1 MSANSKIPED
11 KHLQSALYGTPKV
24 NPDEQRRYL
33 GTFRERVCLTV
44 GIEELTQD
52 EWTQGFAK
60 EIATEQAEIIFF
72 NGNIDQSKLRPY
84 ILTAT
89 KSGVNFTIKTNP
101 EYRTNPDNLAIVVAS
116 KKAIYVQTVDIAK
129 KYQPD
134 QAGDQSAAPKKKSF
148 WSRLFKS

>member
-44 GIEELTQD
+44 SIEELTQD

-89 KSGVNFTIKTNP
+89 KSGLILQLKLIQSIVPI
-101 EYRTNPDNLAIVVAS
+101 RTTWPSSLLLKRPSMS
-116 KKAIYVQTVDIAK
+116 K
-129 KYQPD
+129 
-134 QAGDQSAAPKKKSF
+134 
-148 WSRLFKS
+148 R